1 MKPEAK
7 GLLSFLICLSL
18 LSVFQGT
25 ARGGEVVYL
34 KDCESSGG
42 AIAEAGDYFRLAMTI
57 GPYSSSANAW
67 EDAEYAVFQV
77 WLEGEELASE
87 GAPSVVD
94 IDGGWYVASY
104 HPTETLWAGEYFIY
118 GEGYLDYGL
127 DILGPYTAY
136 CALTVEGSSSHSE
149 PPEASFEYSPSEPG
163 RGETVFF
170 DASLSRDPD
179 GEIVAYDWD
188 FGDGSAARGKTVEHA
203 YTSEG
208 QYEIALTVT
217 DDDDLTATRTK
228 RIFVSHSHNEPPEA
242 SFEHSPS
249 EPGRGETVF
258 FDASL
263 SRDPDGEI
271 VAYDWDFG
279 DGSAA
284 RGKTVEHVYET
295 EGSFEVVLVV
305 TDDEGSIAEKVR
317 TIVVAQAEDPYDK
330 EGDDSARSATT
341 VVINPPF
348 QSATPHNFHEP
359 GDEDWFK
366 FNGLSSEAYTISV
379 IPLGE
384 RVDPVIE
391 LYDAKG
397 ETLLA
402 SGPDVFGTRLDDEPA
417 NGFSLTYAPPE
428 DDIYTVRVRNRD
440 PQEYGEGTSYHLGVT
455 TRLAPTLSS
464 TLEGVVLDAE
474 SRLPLVDVR
483 VQTTLGMSS
492 LTLPTGDYL
501 MFHLAGDYTIT
512 AEAPGYLG
520 FSRDFSIEE
529 GEVLA
534 LNIDMTPSPAQEAC
548 QAGGTEA
555 GETAS
560 AVIDTN
566 LCPALILRLSRRPP
580 SEVDARLYVTIQ
592 APQLFPGMTWFRPS
606 EATVEAAGGSYVQL
620 GGTADGYLAGAES
633 FYYVHER
640 LSPQHGD
647 EVFEVGTGGLS
658 GTVIVAGTFYLQ
670 DGREFRPENLHT
682 LQTVEVRFQ

>member
-1 MKPEAK
+1 MEKAAMKPEAK

-118 GEGYLDYGL
+118 GEGYLDYGP
-127 DILGPYTAY
+127 DIVGLYTAY

-149 PPEASFEYSPSEPG
+149 PPEASFEY
-163 RGETVFF
+163 
-170 DASLSRDPD
+170 
-179 GEIVAYDWD
+179 
-188 FGDGSAARGKTVEHA
+188 
-203 YTSEG
+203 
-208 QYEIALTVT
+208 
-217 DDDDLTATRTK
+217 
-228 RIFVSHSHNEPPEA
+228 
-242 SFEHSPS
+242 SPS

-379 IPLGE
+379 IPLGQ

-440 PQEYGEGTSYHLGVT
+440 PQEYGEGTSYG
-455 TRLAPTLSS
+455 
-464 TLEGVVLDAE
+464 
-474 SRLPLVDVR
+474 
-483 VQTTLGMSS
+483 
-492 LTLPTGDYL
+492 
-501 MFHLAGDYTIT
+501 
-512 AEAPGYLG
+512 
-520 FSRDFSIEE
+520 
-529 GEVLA
+529 
-534 LNIDMTPSPAQEAC
+534 
-548 QAGGTEA
+548 
-555 GETAS
+555 
-560 AVIDTN
+560 
-566 LCPALILRLSRRPP
+566 LC
-580 SEVDARLYVTIQ
+580 ART
-592 APQLFPGMTWFRPS
+592 
-606 EATVEAAGGSYVQL
+606 
-620 GGTADGYLAGAES
+620 
-633 FYYVHER
+633 
-640 LSPQHGD
+640 
-647 EVFEVGTGGLS
+647 
-658 GTVIVAGTFYLQ
+658 
-670 DGREFRPENLHT
+670 
-682 LQTVEVRFQ
+682 

>member
-149 PPEASFEYSPSEPG
+149 PPEASFEY
-163 RGETVFF
+163 
-170 DASLSRDPD
+170 
-179 GEIVAYDWD
+179 
-188 FGDGSAARGKTVEHA
+188 
-203 YTSEG
+203 
-208 QYEIALTVT
+208 
-217 DDDDLTATRTK
+217 
-228 RIFVSHSHNEPPEA
+228 
-242 SFEHSPS
+242 SPS